1 MAQKIIYETVNY
13 NGTKQTRAGFDNK
26 IIALVETLELSPQPI
41 SNNWYLLTVRSK
53 RREVF

>member
-13 NGTKQTRAGFDNK
+13 NGTKQTRAGFYNK